1 VPMMV
6 ARRLWARRRGWQ
18 GVATAVEV
26 WESLPSSV
34 GQVVLRRVVLV
45 AAEEEESMLVE
56 EDMVALRCC
65 WCWRV

>member
-1 VPMMV
+1 
-6 ARRLWARRRGWQ
+6 
-18 GVATAVEV
+18 VEV
-26 WESLPSSV
+26 WESLPSLV

-45 AAEEEESMLVE
+45 AAEEEESMLVG